1 MIFRDLRIVEVRVAP
16 LPLFGQFRDGKK
28 GAVTEEE
35 GIIDLQSDSYF
46 MQQALREARRAFAAT
61 EVPVGAVVVRDGEV
75 ISRAWNQVETLKD
88 ATAHAE
94 MLALTAAE
102 GVIGDWRLEGC
113 TLYVTKEPC
122 PMCAGAIVHCRPDRV
137 VFGCPDEKAGAAGGW
152 INLLE
157 ANPPLNHRCII
168 TAGVEQDECL
178 ALLQSFFRE
187 ARARKKEENG
197 SRPTTAENNN

>member
-1 MIFRDLRIVEVRVAP
+1 MKIPVA
-16 LPLFGQFRDGKK
+16 
-28 GAVTEEE
+28 AEE

-46 MQQALREARRAFAAT
+46 MQQALREAHKAFAAT
-61 EVPVGAVVVRDGEV
+61 EVPVGAIVVRGGEV
-75 ISRAWNQVETLKD
+75 VSRAWNQVETLKD

-152 INLLE
+152 INLLDS
-157 ANPPLNHRCII
+157 NPPLNHRCEI
-168 TAGVEQDECL
+168 TSGVEHDECL
-178 ALLQSFFRE
+178 AILQSFFRE
-187 ARARKKEENG
+187 ARARKKAAKGMTSAILDEG
-197 SRPTTAENNN
+197 DQS